1 MGLRALAGDRV
12 KLTLVAPHDEFV
24 YRPLVVE
31 EGFAAGRMRRVP
43 LSRAADD
50 AGAAFLAATIGAVD
64 PERVRRGL
72 LGNVARMEM
81 TPEACRRAHHSGL

>member
-1 MGLRALAGDRV
+1 VIAGGGVAGLETLMGLRALAGDRV

-50 AGAAFLAATIGAVD
+50 AGGRL
-64 PERVRRGL
+64 RRRDHRG
-72 LGNVARMEM
+72 
-81 TPEACRRAHHSGL
+81 CRSRAGPAGSSR